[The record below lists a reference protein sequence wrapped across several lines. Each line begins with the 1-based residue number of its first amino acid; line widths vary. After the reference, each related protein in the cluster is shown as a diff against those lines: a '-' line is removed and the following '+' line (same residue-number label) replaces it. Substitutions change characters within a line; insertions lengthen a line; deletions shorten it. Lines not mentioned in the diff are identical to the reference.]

1 MCVAVAASAAAV
13 MAQSGSMDK
22 GQMDSQKMNKDGMV
36 MVTGCLAEKS
46 TGGGYLLNNAM
57 MSSKGSTSSST
68 MTSAGTSGTAAAGT
82 MTDKE
87 KMDREKMGMSGDHMM
102 MSYELSGGGDL
113 KAHVGHKIEVSGS
126 VDKATMDKMN
136 KMKMDKMGDKPATGT
151 MDTMDKDKKAMGHD
165 TPMQLKVTSVKMIS
179 ASCS

>member
-1 MCVAVAASAAAV
+1 M
-13 MAQSGSMDK
+13 
-22 GQMDSQKMNKDGMV
+22 
-36 MVTGCLAEKS
+36 
-46 TGGGYLLNNAM
+46 LNNAM
-57 MSSKGSTSSST
+57 MSSKGSMSSST

-87 KMDREKMGMSGDHMM
+87 KMDREKMAMSGEHMM

-151 MDTMDKDKKAMGHD
+151 MDQDKKAMGHD
-165 TPMQLKVTSVKMIS
+165 MPMKLKVSSVKMIS